1 MPKVL
6 TPRTRIVLLLTLA
19 LAAAKFFAAQQNPA
33 STQQT
38 DDQKPT
44 ETLKVNV
51 EIRIGAVLA
60 SNSGK
65 EFDQRLASLHRQ
77 FDTLFPYSSYRLVKE
92 ERQQVPWGAKVG
104 FDIPG
109 GRYVLVVPKEFKN
122 DRVLMK
128 VMVIE
133 GSRPIVDTAL
143 SLRNHATFLVGG
155 PRQHEGVL
163 ILWIGAGTIP

>member
-1 MPKVL
+1 MKRSAVMV
-6 TPRTRIVLLLTLA
+6 IGA
-19 LAAAKFFAAQQNPA
+19 LVAVVAVQQAGAAEDAVAVATGSPPPNA
-33 STQQT
+33 
-38 DDQKPT
+38 
-44 ETLKVNV
+44 V

>member
-1 MPKVL
+1 MSAVA
-6 TPRTRIVLLLTLA
+6 RLLVGTAVAILGVRHSAFAQELLA
-19 LAAAKFFAAQQNPA
+19 TATGGPLPN
-33 STQQT
+33 T
-38 DDQKPT
+38 
-44 ETLKVNV
+44 V

-65 EFDQRLASLHRQ
+65 DFDQRLASMHRQ

-92 ERQQVPWGAKVG
+92 QLTQVPWGTKVG

-109 GRYVLVVPKEFKN
+109 GRYLLVIPKEFKN

-128 VMVIE
+128 VMLIE

-163 ILWIGAGTIP
+163 ILSIGAGTIP